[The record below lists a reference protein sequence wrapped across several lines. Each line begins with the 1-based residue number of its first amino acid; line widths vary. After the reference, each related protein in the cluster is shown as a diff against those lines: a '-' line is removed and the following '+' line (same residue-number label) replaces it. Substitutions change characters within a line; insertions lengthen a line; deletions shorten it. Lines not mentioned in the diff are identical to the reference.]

1 MLEIVS
7 YGAVP
12 DGSDCTPAL
21 NAAIADA
28 LAGDQKQI
36 HVPAGQWTF
45 RTPPQPLSAGVGLV
59 GEGKS
64 TTILTRAYSGGEF
77 LVIYNQGTILR
88 DFTIWAGPGTS
99 GGIAIHAVSD
109 DAPHGAGGNHLFQ
122 NLWVTSGSGGTW

>member
-7 YGAVP
+7 YGAAP

-77 LVIYNQGTILR
+77 LVTVAKLSPALVEP
-88 DFTIWAGPGTS
+88 DVLAGSIVG
-99 GGIAIHAVSD
+99 
-109 DAPHGAGGNHLFQ
+109 
-122 NLWVTSGSGGTW
+122 